1 MAKSLATIKTQ
12 LAKIDEQKK
21 ALVAAERVAQR
32 ETVYEV
38 GKLITENPSYLTS
51 SGLAAVK
58 KMLPDFGSVKSEA
71 KSETKTDG
79 KPILP
84 QSPAFSY

>member
-1 MAKSLATIKTQ
+1 MAKSLAVIKAQ
-12 LAKIDEQKK
+12 LVKIEEQKK

-32 ETVYEV
+32 ETVYEL

-58 KMLPDFGSVKSEA
+58 KFLPDFGTLKPDAKPEA
-71 KSETKTDG
+71 KADG
-79 KPILP
+79 KPVLQ
-84 QSPAFSY
+84 QSPALSY